1 MVKKILES
9 MMPVMVQELSFRII
23 EELNDSKAPATAHT
37 LHFIDEDEN
46 PEYLWMIVNQIN
58 QIIIT

>member
-23 EELNDSKAPATAHT
+23 EELNDSKAQATAHT

-46 PEYLWMIVNQIN
+46 PEYL
-58 QIIIT
+58 